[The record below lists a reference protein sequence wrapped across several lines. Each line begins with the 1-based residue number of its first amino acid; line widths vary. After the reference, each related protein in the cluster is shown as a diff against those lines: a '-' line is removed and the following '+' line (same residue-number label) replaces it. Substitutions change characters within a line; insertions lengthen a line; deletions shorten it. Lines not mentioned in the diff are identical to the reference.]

1 VRASLWDTG
10 ARDCPARRRDG
21 RSGHAYDRSATVS
34 LFGIII
40 VCMLIV
46 VVVGTLVDI
55 FRRHFTTLGAL
66 GWVALVLLLPF
77 LGSLIYWVV
86 RKPEP
91 ADAEGQYLLEA
102 EQRRA
107 AARRPFDSTGTGP

>member
-1 VRASLWDTG
+1 
-10 ARDCPARRRDG
+10 
-21 RSGHAYDRSATVS
+21 VS
-34 LFGIII
+34 LFWIII

-55 FRRHFTTLGAL
+55 FRRHFGAL
-66 GWVALVLLLPF
+66 AAIGWVVLVLALPF
-77 LGSLIYWVV
+77 VGSLIYWVV

-91 ADAEGQYLLEA
+91 VDAEGKYLLEA

-107 AARRPFDSTGTGP
+107 AARRPFDSTGMGP